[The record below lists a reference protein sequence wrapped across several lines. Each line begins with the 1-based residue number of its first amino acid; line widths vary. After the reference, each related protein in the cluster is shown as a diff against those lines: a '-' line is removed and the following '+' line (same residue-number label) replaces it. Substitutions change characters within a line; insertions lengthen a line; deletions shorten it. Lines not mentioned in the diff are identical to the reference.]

1 MNSHVYKIIQI
12 TGTST
17 TGTDDAIR
25 VAVEKA
31 SKSVHNI
38 RWFRVTETRGE
49 VENNRVAYWQVTI
62 ELGFTLD

>member
-17 TGTDDAIR
+17 TGSDDAIR

-31 SKSVHNI
+31 SKTVHNI

>member
-1 MNSHVYKIIQI
+1 MNSHVYKIIQL

-17 TGTDDAIR
+17 TGSDDAIR

-31 SKSVHNI
+31 SKTVHNI